1 MSELTKSLESA
12 TRKTIDSWLTELG
25 WNIDENSFACNVFTE
40 RAKTKEQ
47 NKKFKGKKSDFVLYK
62 SGTDN
67 PIAIIEAK
75 RKGQPIEKA
84 LKQGI
89 ERYAEPLGVDIVFA
103 IDGGFVKTFS
113 IKNGKELT
121 IDNAPLHE
129 LISEAKLLRFIKEGT
144 NIEEVTEEVKY
155 TREELIKIFEWADNL
170 LRKEGLQKGI
180 ERFTAFS
187 NFLFIKIVSEIEDD
201 REKRGVKRLLKKSLC
216 WESFENIEDEET
228 LLNYI
233 NNTVLRDGL
242 AKEYNHS
249 DDIFQEKL
257 KIRSPKTVKEIV
269 NKLSK
274 LKLINTE
281 SEIKGD
287 AFEYF
292 IKSIA
297 SRNDLGEYFT
307 PRHIVKLMVYLV
319 NPKFGSKI
327 FDPFCGTGGFLIE
340 AFGHIR
346 KGIDERD
353 ENLMAT
359 LKNYTLFGVEL
370 TETYKIAKMNMIIT
384 GDGHNNIIQ
393 DDTAKNTFW
402 EKFAEDEQDKEK
414 IKKIENL
421 KKTGFD
427 YIISNIPY
435 NQKTDYGN
443 LYPVPSNN
451 GDSIFI
457 QNILNALAKNG
468 KVAVIVPEGLI
479 FRKLYERT
487 RQWILENTNLTAVI
501 SLPCGVF
508 LPYANVKTA
517 IFVFDGKTRTK
528 KVWFYRLNND
538 GFELNTNR
546 RPAKENDIPDLMNK
560 WADKPEF
567 ENSFWVDFDDIK
579 SNIYSLNIDDY
590 IKRQKVKSEYHLV
603 EVASVCKEIKSGGTP
618 PRNKVEYFR
627 NGNNLWVTI
636 GDMKQKY
643 ITNTKE
649 KITNEAIENSN
660 VKKLPKGTVLISI
673 FATLGEVAILQKEA
687 TTNQAIS
694 GLVVDNAKIDNE
706 YLYYVLKNKKEYIKS
721 LGRGIAQKN
730 INQSILKKIKI
741 PLPSLTK
748 QKSIVA
754 RLQKE
759 DSEIESLK
767 QRIAKMELGKREFL
781 DRI

>member
-25 WNIDENSFACNVFTE
+25 WNIDENSFACSVFTE

-47 NKKFKGKKSDFVLYK
+47 NKKFQGKKPDFVLYK

-67 PIAIIEAK
+67 PLAIIEAK
-75 RKGQPIEKA
+75 RKGQSIEKA
-84 LKQGI
+84 IEQGI
-89 ERYAEPLGVDIVFA
+89 ERYAKPLGVDIVFA
-103 IDGGFVKTFS
+103 IDGTFIKTFS
-113 IKNGKELT
+113 IKNNRELSV
-121 IDNAPLHE
+121 DNEPLHE
-129 LISEAKLLRFIKEGT
+129 LISEEKLLRFLKEGT
-144 NIEEVTEEVKY
+144 NIEEVTPEVKY
-155 TREELIKIFEWADNL
+155 TREELIKVFEWADDL
-170 LRKEGLQKGI
+170 LRKEGLQKGV

-201 REKRGVKRLLKKSLC
+201 REKRGLKRQLKKSLC

-257 KIRSPKTVKEIV
+257 KIKNAKAVKEIV
-269 NKLSK
+269 GKLSK

-297 SRNDLGEYFT
+297 SSNDLGEYFT
-307 PRHIVKLMVYLV
+307 PRHIVKLMIHLV

-327 FDPFCGTGGFLIE
+327 LDPFCGTGGFLIE
-340 AFGHIR
+340 AFRHIR
-346 KGIDERD
+346 KSIDERD
-353 ENLMAT
+353 DGLMST
-359 LKNYTLFGVEL
+359 LKNDTLFGVEL

-402 EKFAEDEQDKEK
+402 DKFIEGEQDKEK
-414 IKKIENL
+414 IKKVEKL
-421 KKTGFD
+421 KETKFD
-427 YIISNIPY
+427 FVISNIPY

-443 LYPVPSNN
+443 IYPVPSNN
-451 GDSIFI
+451 GDSVFI
-457 QNILNALAKNG
+457 QNIINDLAASG
-468 KVAVIVPEGLI
+468 KAAVIVPEGLI
-479 FRKLYERT
+479 FRKLYEKT
-487 RQWILENTNLTAVI
+487 RKWLLETANLTSVI
-501 SLPCGVF
+501 SLPRGVF

-517 IFVFDGKTRTK
+517 IFIFDGKGRTK

-546 RPAKENDIPDLMNK
+546 RPAQENDIPDLINK
-560 WADKPEF
+560 WEEKPES
-567 ENSFWVDFDDIK
+567 ENSLWIDIETIK
-579 SNIYSLNIDDY
+579 NNTYSLNSDEY
-590 IKRQKVKSEYHLV
+590 IVEKKLKSEYPLV
-603 EVASVCKEIKSGGTP
+603 SIANVCKEIKSGGTP
-618 PRNKVEYFR
+618 SRSKVNYFR
-627 NGNNLWVTI
+627 NGNTLWVTI

-643 ITNTKE
+643 INDTKE
-649 KITNEAIENSN
+649 KITDEAIDNSN

-673 FATLGEVAILQKEA
+673 FASLGEVSILEKEA
-687 TTNQAIS
+687 TTNQAIA
-694 GLVVDNAKIDNE
+694 GLIVDETKIDNE
-706 YLYYVLKNKKEYIKS
+706 YLYYVLRNKKEYIKN

-730 INQSILKKIKI
+730 INLSILKNVKI
-741 PLPSLTK
+741 PLPPLSK
-748 QKSIVA
+748 QKEITELLKKSDSDIERLKLQIVE
-754 RLQKE
+754 KE
-759 DSEIESLK
+759 LLK
-767 QRIAKMELGKREFL
+767 
-781 DRI
+781 